1 MSLPQEDTTLTHRPA
16 AAPRSSTPGS
26 STPGSSP
33 PGSSPPDGH
42 AHEEPG
48 RHWYID
54 RPKVYAAD
62 VRGRFRRIKW
72 AVLIALLAIYYV
84 TPWIRWDRGPG
95 IPDQAVL
102 IDMVGR
108 RAYFFWIEIW
118 PQEVYYLTGL
128 LILGAFGIF
137 FATTLFGRVWCGFAC
152 PQTVWTDLFMWV
164 ERKIEGPRTQR
175 IRLDKAALSGSK
187 LARKATKHAAWLAI
201 SLLTG
206 GAWVF
211 YFNDAPTLM
220 NDLLHGNLTGGV
232 ATFIA
237 LFSFT
242 TYFFAGWARE
252 QICIYVCPWRSFQS
266 AMVDEDTFLVTYE
279 DWRGE
284 GRGPLRK
291 SQSWT
296 DRQAAGLGDC
306 IDCKQCV
313 QVCPTGTDIRKG
325 QQISCIGCGLC
336 VDACNEV
343 MAQIGRPGDLVR
355 FDTQSNQI
363 AKIDGRAE
371 RVKLV
376 RPRTV
381 IYSLIMLVV
390 VAAMAIAL
398 VLRPSLDVSVLRDR
412 APLFVTL
419 SDGSVQNAYTIKV
432 LNKTHVA
439 RSYAV
444 TIDGLSGPQLSVAG
458 DEQAGRG
465 GSLLLTADPDTVA
478 TYRVFVKVPAAS
490 VTSGSTDIAVVARDA
505 ASGETGRHAS
515 VFMAP

>member
-1 MSLPQEDTTLTHRPA
+1 MSVRQEDTLTRRPTP
-16 AAPRSSTPGS
+16 APAPQPSAP
-26 STPGSSP
+26 
-33 PGSSPPDGH
+33 
-42 AHEEPG
+42 AHGETHEDPG
-48 RHWYID
+48 RHWFIN

-62 VRGRFRRIKW
+62 VHGTFRRIKW
-72 AVLIALLAIYYV
+72 AALIALLAIYYI
-84 TPWIRWDRGPG
+84 TPWIRWERAPG

-137 FATTLFGRVWCGFAC
+137 FATTLAGRIWCGYAC

-164 ERKIEGPRTQR
+164 ERKIEGPRTTR
-175 IRLDKAALSGSK
+175 IRLDKAPMTASK
-187 LARKATKHAAWLAI
+187 LGKKAAKHAAWLGI

-220 NDLLHGNLTGGV
+220 NEMLHGQLTSGV

-284 GRGPLRK
+284 GRGPMRK
-291 SQSWT
+291 SQSW
-296 DRQAAGLGDC
+296 DERQAAGLGDC

-313 QVCPTGTDIRKG
+313 QVCPTGTDIREG

-336 VDACNEV
+336 VDACNDV
-343 MAQIGRPGDLVR
+343 MRQIGRPIDLVR

-363 AKIDGRAE
+363 AKIDGKPE

-390 VAAMAIAL
+390 GCAMGIAL
-398 VLRPSLDVSVLRDR
+398 LMRPTLDVSVLRDR
-412 APLFVTL
+412 APLFVAL
-419 SDGSVQNAYTIKV
+419 SDGTVQNAYTIKV
-432 LNKTHVA
+432 LNKTHIA
-439 RSYAV
+439 RNYVVS
-444 TIDGLSGPQLSVAG
+444 IDGLPGAQLSVVG
-458 DEQAGRG
+458 DDSV
-465 GSLLLTADPDTVA
+465 GSGASLTLNAQPDSVA
-478 TYRVFVKVPAAS
+478 TYRVFVKVPAAAAK
-490 VTSGSTDIAVVARDA
+490 SGSTDVSVIAKDTG
-505 ASGETGRHAS
+505 SGEVGRHPS